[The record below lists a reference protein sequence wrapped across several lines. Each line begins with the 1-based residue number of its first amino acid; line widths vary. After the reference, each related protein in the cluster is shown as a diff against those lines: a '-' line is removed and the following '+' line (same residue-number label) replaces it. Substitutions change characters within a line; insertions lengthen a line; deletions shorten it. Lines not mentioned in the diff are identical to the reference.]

1 MSRLF
6 ESFEFLGRT
15 WDTRVLEGMSLRSV
29 FFWLL
34 VSLWLLGADIALTAY
49 DFFHLHRA
57 SWPIVLNIA
66 VFGLIAFRFARIIYR
81 SLAPTEKSSSSET
94 TT

>member
-15 WDTRVLEGMSLRSV
+15 WETRVLEGMSLRSV
-29 FFWLL
+29 FVWLL
-34 VSLWLLGADIALTAY
+34 VSLWLLGADVALTAY
-49 DFFHLHRA
+49 DFFHLHRVA
-57 SWPIVLNIA
+57 WPIVLNMA
-66 VFGLIAFRFARIIYR
+66 FFGVIAFRLSRIIYR